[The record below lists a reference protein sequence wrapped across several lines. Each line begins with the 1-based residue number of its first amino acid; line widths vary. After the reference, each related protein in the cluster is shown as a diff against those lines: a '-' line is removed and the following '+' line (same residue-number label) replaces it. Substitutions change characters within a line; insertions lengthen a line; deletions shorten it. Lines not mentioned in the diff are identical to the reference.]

1 MAKTSTRHVVPAGPN
16 KWAVKEPG
24 KDAPR
29 STHHTQGA
37 AERAAKKDLGTAG
50 GNVIIHRPDGTF
62 RDGDTIAPARDLFP
76 PRDTKH

>member
-1 MAKTSTRHVVPAGPN
+1 MPKSNSRHVVPAGPK

-24 KDAPR
+24 KETPK

-37 AERAAKKDLGTAG
+37 AERAAKKDLKPTG
-50 GNVIIHRPDGTF
+50 GNVIIHRPDGTI
-62 RDGDTIAPARDLFP
+62 RDADTVGPAKDPFP